1 MAPIT
6 RAGLGWLVVVF
17 DLRLAGYDM
26 VVDAAGW
33 LLVLLAT
40 RAMQQQS
47 RWFIWASRSAGVAL
61 LFSVIEYVPGLP
73 ARGALVAVYN
83 VAFAA
88 TFFCQAS
95 GMTVCAR
102 MADATGVATQTN
114 VLRWTV
120 LTLDVTAVIGIA
132 AYYAGADTA
141 GVVATLFFVS
151 LLCFV
156 WFTALQLLTGSRPYF
171 DPDPAAV

>member
-1 MAPIT
+1 MAPIS
-6 RAGLGWLVVVF
+6 RAGLGWLLVVF
-17 DLRLAGYDM
+17 DLRLGGYDV

-40 RAMQQQS
+40 RAMQAQS
-47 RWFIWASRSAGVAL
+47 GWFAWATRTAGVAL
-61 LFSVIEYVPGLP
+61 LFSLTEYVPELP
-73 ARGALVAVYN
+73 VRWLLVVVYN

-88 TFFCQAS
+88 TFLCQAS

-102 MADATGVATQTN
+102 VADATGVATQTN

-120 LTLDVTAVIGIA
+120 LALDIAAVIGIA
-132 AYYAGADTA
+132 AYYAERDTA
-141 GVVATLFFVS
+141 GVVATLFFFS

-171 DPDPAAV
+171 DPDPAPT